1 MKRRASTRANAANI
15 ERFEIKNSRD
25 CIMNGS
31 FIYVCAGLTV
41 LLLRYNISKLK
52 GNTGMPELSPQL

>member
-1 MKRRASTRANAANI
+1 
-15 ERFEIKNSRD
+15 
-25 CIMNGS
+25 MNGS
-31 FIYVCAGLTV
+31 FIYVCAGLMV